1 MVADLGSEIDAEIV
15 VGGCDPVGFE
25 VDALRRWRVVDL
37 VAQRP
42 GLDVH
47 RLVDPGHLV
56 DDVAVGAGDVD
67 DDLGSRG
74 PAVGE
79 RDPGDT
85 TISSING
92 DDLGAEPELGTV
104 RFGSALE
111 VVAGE
116 LGIAHIPCVG
126 GEIATLDCP
135 LRVLPER
142 IIVGTCRGPEQT
154 RVEIREP
161 FLDRGGIPRLVR
173 DVHLVPQG
181 LDPSGVGALTGRL
194 EDELA
199 GHVVVDQPELVVG
212 ADVRRP
218 VLPVVHA
225 LPREVGPLHA

>member
-1 MVADLGSEIDAEIV
+1 MAEPKSQAF
-15 VGGCDPVGFE
+15 GRT
-25 VDALRRWRVVDL
+25 LRRWRVVDL
-37 VAQRP
+37 VPQRP

-85 TISSING
+85 TISSIDG
-92 DDLGAEPELGTV
+92 DNLGAEPEFGAVCLGA
-104 RFGSALE
+104 ALE

-126 GEIATLDCP
+126 GEIAALDCP
-135 LRVLPER
+135 LRVLPEG
-142 IIVGTCRGPEQT
+142 IVVGTGRGTEQT
-154 RVEIREP
+154 RFEVREP

-181 LDPSGVGALTGRL
+181 LDPSSVRALTRRL

-199 GHVVVDQPELVVG
+199 GHVVVDQPKLVVG

-225 LPREVGPLHA
+225 LPCEVGPLHA